1 MKKGLIA
8 FITTLVS
15 AGLAAPVFAVSTTTG
30 SCSDAGYTTPVG
42 DPASVLNDKRIITYD
57 GESKEDHCSNG
68 NLFKV
73 GNPAKPV
80 IDPRAYRGTWSAA
93 PAVSGPGQVTYNYT
107 VGGSHSYTFSLY
119 RNDTGGLCW
128 QDSAGNRV
136 AEMKAKPGGLSGSCS
151 P

>member
-30 SCSDAGYTTPVG
+30 SCSAAGYTTPVG
-42 DPASVLNDKRIITYD
+42 DPASVLNDKRIITDD

-80 IDPRAYRGTWSAA
+80 IDPRAYRGTWS
-93 PAVSGPGQVTYNYT
+93 VSGPGQVTYNYT
-107 VGGSHSYTFSLY
+107 VGGSQATPSLSIGMT
-119 RNDTGGLCW
+119 RAA
-128 QDSAGNRV
+128 SAGKI
-136 AEMKAKPGGLSGSCS
+136 ALAIGLQK
-151 P
+151 